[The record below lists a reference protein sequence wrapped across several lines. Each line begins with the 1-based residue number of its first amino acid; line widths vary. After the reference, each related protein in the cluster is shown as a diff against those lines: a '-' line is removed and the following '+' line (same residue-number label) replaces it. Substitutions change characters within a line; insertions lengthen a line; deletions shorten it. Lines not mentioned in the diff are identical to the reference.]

1 MTISKKFFR
10 VKTLIMK
17 KKYNK
22 KKKTKNGQVR
32 VTNRKESKG

>member
-10 VKTLIMK
+10 IKTLIMK

-22 KKKTKNGQVR
+22 KKRTKNQVR